1 MKYFYWAAVGTAFL
15 INIGYTITSLT
26 HQYHN
31 RPSISSCII
40 QLSNHKCSIPF
51 DTSVYNDEVL
61 TLAAKF
67 AIIPVAVI
75 TELLIAVCAVKNND
89 NMMQEK
95 VGCRCSSLK
104 QYLLLSVNVSTRIVE
119 YSDHLTTFSTTAIP
133 LCVLLLIYSQVTIAY
148 VITLLLLPL
157 GFTLAVACLLYQ
169 CQNPGRRTLQNNA
182 RCCGN
187 MCSQSVMITAT
198 IGLILTLLVL
208 YELMLLV

>member
-15 INIGYTITSLT
+15 INIGYTITSLM

-75 TELLIAVCAVKNND
+75 TELLISVRIVKNND
-89 NMMQEK
+89 NK
-95 VGCRCSSLK
+95 L
-104 QYLLLSVNVSTRIVE
+104 
-119 YSDHLTTFSTTAIP
+119 
-133 LCVLLLIYSQVTIAY
+133 
-148 VITLLLLPL
+148 
-157 GFTLAVACLLYQ
+157 
-169 CQNPGRRTLQNNA
+169 
-182 RCCGN
+182 
-187 MCSQSVMITAT
+187 
-198 IGLILTLLVL
+198 
-208 YELMLLV
+208 

>member
-15 INIGYTITSLT
+15 INIGYTITSLM

-31 RPSISSCII
+31 RPSITSCII
-40 QLSNHKCSIPF
+40 QLSNHKCSIPS

-61 TLAAKF
+61 TLAAIF
-67 AIIPVAVI
+67 GITPVAVI
-75 TELLIAVCAVKNND
+75 TELLISACVAKNND

-133 LCVLLLIYSQVTIAY
+133 LCVLLLIYSQVTC
-148 VITLLLLPL
+148 LCNN
-157 GFTLAVACLLYQ
+157 FT
-169 CQNPGRRTLQNNA
+169 TTTSWFHT
-182 RCCGN
+182 RCCLP
-187 MCSQSVMITAT
+187 SVSVSKSRKENFAEQCK
-198 IGLILTLLVL
+198 VL
-208 YELMLLV
+208 WKYVFAICYDYCNYWTHSHTTCPV